1 MGGGLIQLVAY
12 GAQDVYLTGNPQITF
27 FKIVY
32 RRHTNF
38 SMESIE
44 QSYNGN
50 VDFGSKFTVNITR
63 SGDLVGP
70 MTLEV
75 DVGLNLEGL
84 YGDSD
89 AIGDYKW
96 SAKTADFHGW
106 LLCDGRLLDKRQ
118 YSRLFAKIGY
128 SFGGSG
134 NQFRLPDM
142 RGKVIAATDAGSNS
156 SHGIR
161 GNVWEQIVLS
171 GSTVS
176 IANDTIT
183 VAQNDDKWKTGML
196 FQFENAAP
204 VGLSTLIPYY
214 IIRINSTTIKVATS
228 LANAVQYTTTNNTL
242 AVNIIGTGSGTSTI
256 RHFLYPRSMGET
268 AGAETHGLTIAEM
281 PSHNHGVATRDQDAS
296 NNRTSEYTHDHTGNT
311 GTAGLHN
318 HGGET
323 EQSDYSGST
332 TVISSAAAI
341 TSSTEVAD
349 NRDSHNHAIAW
360 DGSHNHTIPSDTHYH
375 TMNPAGDNTAHS
387 VMQPTVFAGSLFIY
401 AGVISSVTKAEERLK
416 DHLIRWGFQLI
427 DNVEIEIGGQLIDR
441 HYGEWLDIWTQLTYT
456 QEKYQQLLSMINTSL
471 HSSIQDSGYDKTA
484 KLYIPLQ
491 FWFNRNPGLY
501 LPLIA
506 LQYHEVK
513 LNIEFN
519 TKAKVNTAT
528 QRTSNVVSIDG
539 FNYDTGAYTKTNYIE
554 SILQCRVFADYVFLD
569 TDERRRFAQ
578 VSHEY
583 LIEQVQSGQT
593 IGDSASFVNIPLYFN
608 HPCKAIIWRAQKNNP
623 TAQDISTGG
632 ASAYNNKFFL
642 GQLYDYTAIGGNTTE
657 EHAEHR
663 LNSDVVKRAKIE
675 INGMDRAL
683 ERDGTY
689 YRVVQPNMFIG
700 STNSALSHYHDSHKL
715 YGGHFYMYNFG
726 LRMDEHQPSGTCNF
740 SRIDNAILHLTV
752 NPYASSESSPVQHH
766 DYEYR
771 VFAVNYNVLRIM
783 SGMGGLAYS
792 N

>member
-1 MGGGLIQLVAY
+1 
-12 GAQDVYLTGNPQITF
+12 
-27 FKIVY
+27 
-32 RRHTNF
+32 
-38 SMESIE
+38 
-44 QSYNGN
+44 
-50 VDFGSKFTVNITR
+50 
-63 SGDLVGP
+63 

-75 DVGLNLEGL
+75 DVGLNMEGL

-106 LLCDGRLLDKRQ
+106 LLCDGRLVDKRQ

-142 RGKVIAATDAGSNS
+142 RGKVIAATNARSSSSNDAS
-156 SHGIR
+156 
-161 GNVWEQIVLS
+161 GNVWEEVNLS
-171 GSTVS
+171 ASTVDHVT
-176 IANDTIT
+176 NTIT
-183 VAQNDDKWKTGML
+183 VAQNDDKWITGMSVKL
-196 FQFENAAP
+196 EGASLPN
-204 VGLSTLIPYY
+204 GLSSTSIYY
-214 IIRINSTTIKVATS
+214 VIRTSATTIKLASS
-228 LANAVQYTTTNNTL
+228 LSDALEGTPIVDIG
-242 AVNIIGTGSGTSTI
+242 VNVGSGIMTI
-256 RHFLYPRSMGET
+256 RHRLSTRTMGES
-268 AGAETHGLTIAEM
+268 AGAETHGLTRAEM
-281 PSHNHGVATRDQDAS
+281 PIHNHGVAAGEQNAS
-296 NNRTSEYTHDHTGNT
+296 NNRTSEYTHSHGGDTL
-311 GTAGLHN
+311 TAGSHN
-318 HGGET
+318 HGGIT
-323 EQSDYSGST
+323 GDAGFGTGVVNPAVSLT
-332 TVISSAAAI
+332 T
-341 TSSTEVAD
+341 TDVAD
-349 NRDSHNHAIAW
+349 NAGNHA
-360 DGSHNHTIPSDTHYH
+360 HTISTDGDHIHSITSDTHYH
-375 TMNPAGDNTAHS
+375 TINPAGGNTAHS

-471 HSSIQDSGYDKTA
+471 HSSMQVGGYNKTA

-519 TKAKVNTAT
+519 TKDKVNTAS
-528 QRTSNVVSIDG
+528 QRTSNVVSIDN
-539 FNYDTGAYTKTNYIE
+539 FNYDTGSYSKTNYIDA
-554 SILQCRVFADYVFLD
+554 ILQCRVFADYVFID

-583 LIEQVQSGQT
+583 LIEQVQTGQVV
-593 IGDSASFVNIPLYFN
+593 GDTGSFVNLPLYFN
-608 HPCKAIIWRAQKNNP
+608 HPCKALIWRAQKTNH
-623 TAQDISTGG
+623 TAQDDSAGG
-632 ASAYNNKFFL
+632 ASSYNNKYFL

-663 LNSDVVKRAKIE
+663 LNSDIVKRATIRM
-675 INGMDRAL
+675 NGMDRAI

-689 YRVVQPNMFIG
+689 YRVVQPNLFIG
-700 STNSALSHYHDSHKL
+700 SQNSALSMYNDSHKL

-726 LRMDEHQPSGTCNF
+726 LRLDEHQPSGTCNF
-740 SRIDNAILHLTV
+740 SRIDNAVLHMTV
-752 NPYASSESSPVQHH
+752 NPYASSMDNPNQHYN
-766 DYEYR
+766 YEYR
-771 VFAVNYNVLRIM
+771 IFAVNYNVLRIM